1 MVVRYGVAAEL
12 ELADAVEFYN
22 QERNGL
28 GDEFLHEVQR
38 VAGLLIE
45 NPRMGRRV
53 RTDRRS
59 VVLKRFPYRLVY
71 TLDDIGILII
81 AVAHQRQRPGYWG
94 ERVEEACPRYV
105 VLPTAA

>member
-1 MVVRYGVAAEL
+1 MNLRFGAAAKHELIRAAE
-12 ELADAVEFYN
+12 FYD
-22 QERNGL
+22 QQYRGL
-28 GDEFLHEVQR
+28 GDVFLDEVHQF
-38 VAGLLIE
+38 VGLLVE

-94 ERVEEACPRYV
+94 QRVEETRPRYL
-105 VLPTAA
+105 VLPKAA